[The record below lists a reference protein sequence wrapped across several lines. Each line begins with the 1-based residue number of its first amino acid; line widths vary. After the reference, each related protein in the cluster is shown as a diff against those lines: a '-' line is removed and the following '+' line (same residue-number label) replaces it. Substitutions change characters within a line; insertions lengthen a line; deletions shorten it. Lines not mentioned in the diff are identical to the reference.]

1 MTTQNLMD
9 ILHSGNYSLVVLNNG
24 LHTYSG
30 RGIADLYHLYMH
42 HRELLHGASVADK
55 IVGKGAAALMALGGV
70 ADVTTDVISTPALS
84 LLEGCGI
91 PVSYSKVVA
100 NIINRKGDGICPVEH
115 LCSECNTPAE
125 CLPLIEQFMSDKN

>member
-1 MTTQNLMD
+1 MTTDRLID
-9 ILHSGNYSLVVLNNG
+9 ILHSGHYSLVISNDG
-24 LHTYSG
+24 LHTYTG
-30 RGIADLYHLYMH
+30 RGVADLYHVYRH
-42 HRELLHGASVADK
+42 ERELLQGASVADK

-70 ADVTTDVISTPALS
+70 ADVTTDVISAPALS
-84 LLEGCGI
+84 LLEECGI
-91 PVSYSKVVA
+91 KVSYTKVVA